1 MDRQRVQEEVVVV
14 EGGRSVRRDRGPY
27 TKQQRKEREKKR
39 EKRER
44 AKEAGRTFSAKGNAE
59 EKRK

>member
-1 MDRQRVQEEVVVV
+1 MDRQRVQEEVVV

-39 EKRER
+39 EQRER
-44 AKEAGRTFSAKGNAE
+44 GQRGGTNILG
-59 EKRK
+59 